1 MKCRSPILIHHKS
14 GGCDLVPCGRCV
26 PCIKNKINSWVTR
39 LTYEAH
45 YNPGTYF
52 ITLTYDEEHV
62 PTAENG
68 CKTTKIKDLQ
78 NFIKLLRYH
87 LNERLAKTTY
97 SPRIRYYA
105 VSEYTPTRYRPHYHI
120 IVFSSIPLEMLRG
133 CVGLSWRS
141 GFIDIKPVSPARIRY
156 VLKRHGIPKDYGH
169 PRGTENPRAIM
180 STKPGLGYQYLT
192 EARKEYVNQHLDDFR
207 TILPDGSYRLIPRY
221 YADAIFSEEEKQ
233 VRRDILSQ
241 KYPREVLTP
250 EQSRARYYEIKNEK
264 WLYYKRLKENHKLK

>member
-1 MKCRSPILIHHKS
+1 MKCRSPILIKHKS
-14 GGCDLVPCGRCV
+14 GGSDLVPCGKCV
-26 PCIKNKINSWVTR
+26 PCIKNKINAWVTR

-68 CKTTKIKDLQ
+68 CKTVKIKDLQ
-78 NFIKLLRYH
+78 DFIKRLRYH
-87 LNERLAKTTY
+87 LNERLSKTTY
-97 SPRIRYYA
+97 SANIRYYA
-105 VSEYTPTRYRPHYHI
+105 ISEYGTKTYRPHYHCI
-120 IVFSSIPLEMLRG
+120 IFSSLPVEVLRG
-133 CVGLSWRS
+133 CIGLSWRQ
-141 GFIDIKPVSPARIRY
+141 GHFDVEPINAARIRY

-192 EARKEYVNQHLDDFR
+192 EARKEYGKQHLDDFR

-221 YADAIFSEEEKQ
+221 YSNSIFSEEEKRI
-233 VRRDILSQ
+233 RRDILSQ
-241 KYPREVLTP
+241 KYPKEKLTP
-250 EQSRARYYEIKNEK
+250 EQRDALFDDIKHEK
-264 WLYYKRLKENHKLK
+264 WLYYKRLKENHKL